1 MSFIIQDSKNTKVMG
16 DGKVM
21 LTDENGKEIVLDV
34 NDIND
39 ASTYSRSDIRNIE
52 NFNKNNVSI
61 ACKITD
67 EDGNVINE
75 RDLITD
81 VKSGEVT
88 ALDVTFEATHSGR
101 RINYALYPLFI
112 PNILLIILYLLLIKK
127 RGPNIY
133 NIHL

>member
-1 MSFIIQDSKNTKVMG
+1 MG

-75 RDLITD
+75 RDLISD
-81 VKSGEVT
+81 VRAGK
-88 ALDVTFEATHSGR
+88 
-101 RINYALYPLFI
+101 
-112 PNILLIILYLLLIKK
+112 
-127 RGPNIY
+127 
-133 NIHL
+133 